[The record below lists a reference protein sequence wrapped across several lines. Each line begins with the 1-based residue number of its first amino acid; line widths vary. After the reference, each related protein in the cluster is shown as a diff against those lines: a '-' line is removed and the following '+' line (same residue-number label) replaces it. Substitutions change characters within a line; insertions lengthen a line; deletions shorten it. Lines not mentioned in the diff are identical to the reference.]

1 MHEDVVDVD
10 VNVNVNVNVSVS
22 ASVDMDVDVDVSGPE
37 LVLRFSG
44 HHDDDDL
51 CLLLDSE

>member
-1 MHEDVVDVD
+1 VHEDVVDVDVD

-22 ASVDMDVDVDVSGPE
+22 ASVDMDVSGPE